1 MEAEIGDLELERL
14 RSVRFDLM
22 ILTCPEC
29 ATSYFIDDARLP
41 PAGRTVKC
49 SSCGAKWA
57 AIPET
62 PPEPEP
68 ETPPPPQPRTIP
80 PVDDVVIEGPPTPT
94 KDIKPK
100 STTPP
105 PPQDGRVI
113 VLAVAAGVIAALI
126 AGLLVFRNQIVHAWP
141 ASGAAFATVG
151 VRVQES
157 GLVIESVATQAAF
170 QGGRPV
176 LSVTGQVRN
185 IHDKPTEAPALRV
198 NLLDTGGKFL
208 TSKIAQPIN
217 GVVPG
222 RAIRHFAI
230 TVVDPPANMSDLE
243 VTFDPPGTTPRPARR
258 AGVAKATGPAPVE
271 ATPLP
276 AGSPDALPPHE

>member
-68 ETPPPPQPRTIP
+68 ET
-80 PVDDVVIEGPPTPT
+80 
-94 KDIKPK
+94 
-100 STTPP
+100 P

-230 TVVDPPANMSDLE
+230 AVVDPPANMSDLE

-258 AGVAKATGPAPVE
+258 AVVAKATGPAPVE